1 MSQAKHDEGK
11 PRAALVPAAI
21 IEAVARVRTFGTAKY
36 HDPENWRQVSKEQY
50 EHAFLRHT
58 LEWMRDR
65 NSVDA
70 ESGLPHSW
78 HMSCNLDFILTM
90 EGVKNPYVPTSTL

>member
-36 HDPENWRQVSKEQY
+36 HDPENWREVEPWRY
-50 EHAFLRHT
+50 EDALMRHICGWLR
-58 LEWMRDR
+58 DKD
-65 NSVDA
+65 SVDE
-70 ESGLPHSW
+70 ESGLSHLA
-78 HMSCNLDFILTM
+78 HICCNAAFLLEFKH
-90 EGVKNPYVPTSTL
+90 EGKL